1 MPSSTGFKQ
10 HRVFSWMYPRM
21 AASMMARG
29 QAEHREELLAGLQG
43 RVIEVGAGNGLNFG
57 CYPAT
62 VTEVVAIEPEHAL
75 RRLAEKAAVSAR
87 IPVTVI
93 DGVAE
98 SLPAEDGEFDAGVAS
113 LVLCSVGDLPGALA
127 ELHRVIR
134 PGGELRFYEH
144 VAAEEGSTASRFQR
158 VMDATI
164 WPTIGAGCHL
174 HRPTVEVM
182 GEMGFVVEEC
192 EVVALGS
199 GPGARV
205 MSSILPMVLGRARRR

>member
-1 MPSSTGFKQ
+1 
-10 HRVFSWMYPRM
+10 
-21 AASMMARG
+21 MARG
-29 QAEHREELLAGLQG
+29 QAKHREELLAGLQG

-57 CYPAT
+57 CYPTT
-62 VTEVVAIEPEHAL
+62 VTEVVAIEPENEL
-75 RRLAEKAAVSAR
+75 RRLAEEAAATAP
-87 IPVTVI
+87 IPITVT

-98 SLPAEDGEFDAGVAS
+98 SLSFEDGAFDAGVAS
-113 LVLCSVGDLPGALA
+113 LVLCSVGDLPGAVA

-174 HRPTVEVM
+174 HRPTMAVM
-182 GEMGFVVEEC
+182 EKAGFVVEEC
-192 EVVALGS
+192 KIVALGS
-199 GPGARV
+199 GASARM
-205 MSSILPMVLGRARRR
+205 MSSILPMVLGKARRH